1 MDRLMNSLIGWL
13 DAWVTAL
20 LFALSML
27 AFWSIGWRWGRRS
40 PSPQGEDPGIKFTDA
55 SMALLGLLLAFTFSM
70 ALGRHDQRRQAAV
83 AESNAIGDFY
93 TCASLLKEPSC
104 CKLQAIVR
112 DYARHILAMARASA
126 LETDQ
131 EQAIQRCQEMH
142 ARMTDIVAEAVEG
155 GTAIAIPLTNTLNNV
170 TSSHAAYL
178 AANHERLPWIIVVLL
193 LLGSVVPAFLMGLHQ
208 GASHKANL
216 SGTISFVVL
225 VTLVIFVTLD
235 LNQPARGF
243 IRVNQESLE
252 RLIQSM
258 AK

>member
-1 MDRLMNSLIGWL
+1 MENMMDSVIGRL
-13 DAWVTAL
+13 DAWATAL
-20 LFALSML
+20 LFAVAILT
-27 AFWSIGWRWGRRS
+27 FWSIGWWWGRRAR
-40 PSPQGEDPGIKFTDA
+40 PQPGEDPGIKFTDA

-93 TCASLLKEPSC
+93 TCASLLKEPSRSR
-104 CKLQAIVR
+104 LQAVLR
-112 DYARHILAMARASA
+112 DYARHKLDMAHKLAREA
-126 LETDQ
+126 DQ

-178 AANHERLPWIIVVLL
+178 AANHERLPWISVVLL

>member
-1 MDRLMNSLIGWL
+1 MMDSVIGRL
-13 DAWVTAL
+13 DAWLTAL
-20 LFALSML
+20 LFAVAILT
-27 AFWSIGWRWGRRS
+27 FWSIGSWWGRRS
-40 PSPQGEDPGIKFTDA
+40 RPQPGEDPGIKFTDA

-93 TCASLLKEPSC
+93 TCASLLKEPSRSR
-104 CKLQAIVR
+104 LQAVLR
-112 DYARHILAMARASA
+112 DYARQKLDMAHKLAW
-126 LETDQ
+126 ETDQ
-131 EQAIQRCQEMH
+131 EQAIQHCQEMH
-142 ARMTDIVAEAVEG
+142 ARMTDMVAEAIER
-155 GTAIAIPLTNTLNNV
+155 GTAIAVPLTNTLNNV

-225 VTLVIFVTLD
+225 VTLVVFVTLD